1 MATNLSLVF
10 VFLLSGLPAASAQSE
25 DLRAAMSAPIYIER
39 ESGPTRIPLDWRMQK
54 LFIEASV
61 DGRSGTFL
69 FDTGSPT
76 ILSRRFA
83 DTLELEVLGQNTG
96 VDANGNAVT
105 MDVARVETLA
115 LGDTVFHGVP
125 VLVFD
130 FGSLEMGTCFMRDG
144 VIGSEILPGS
154 AWRIDVEQ
162 GELTLAEDGE
172 ALGTRETAVSA
183 PLHDF
188 GYPHMP
194 IVDYAVGDVT
204 DRALFDTGSAEEVAL
219 FRPVAESG
227 PVRALMVDGSRMT
240 GQGSEGVSA
249 GGRGQVQA
257 LLRFDLTG
265 FEIGG
270 TRLGEVTA
278 TTRSVPP
285 SLIGAGM
292 LNRYHVVLDYPG
304 GEFRLEPREAP
315 KAPRAHAGFAVGY
328 EDGAG
333 RVLQLFTPSPAQAA
347 GLQLHDRVIEINGRL
362 LDGADAEQRCDQAL
376 WLAQSF
382 SPAEGGEF
390 VILRDGERL
399 TLTIPPA
406 EG

>member
-1 MATNLSLVF
+1 
-10 VFLLSGLPAASAQSE
+10 
-25 DLRAAMSAPIYIER
+25 MSAPIQIER

-61 DGRSGTFL
+61 DGRRSGTFL

-194 IVDYAVGDVT
+194 IVDYALGDVT

-249 GGRGQVQA
+249 GGRGEVQA
-257 LLRFDLTG
+257 LSRFDLTG

-315 KAPRAHAGFAVGY
+315 EAPRAHAGFAVGY
-328 EDGAG
+328 EEGAG

-382 SPAEGGEF
+382 SGAEGGEF

-399 TLTIPPA
+399 TLTIPPV